1 MAELAQVEPV
11 KKAGFVSSRKSKNQE
26 RIEKDEKEL
35 QDLMA
40 NNSGKEVQEGTEEQ
54 QDTQTAETSEKTE
67 VQDEALSKEEGSF
80 KKRYGDLRRHMSSK
94 EKEFQARIESLE
106 GQLAKAAKNEL
117 VWPKSE
123 AEVDEWTKKHPDV
136 AAIVESI
143 ADKKAKQR
151 SQELDARLASVEEM
165 RESALT
171 EKAEAELLKIHPDL
185 KEIEASDDFH
195 DWAEN
200 QPEAIQKVIFD
211 TPDAKATA
219 SILQMYKYEKGI
231 ANTAS
236 MPSND
241 RSAASA
247 VKTSS
252 KATPTTNQKSKW
264 SESVVEAMSD
274 KDYEKHHEEIMESMR
289 SGTFVYDRQPK
300 K

>member
-11 KKAGFVSSRKSKNQE
+11 KKAGFVSQRKTKNQE

-35 QDLMA
+35 QELLA
-40 NNSGKEVQEGTEEQ
+40 NNNGEGVQEGTEEQ
-54 QDTQTAETSEKTE
+54 QDTQAAETGEKGE
-67 VQDEALSKEEGSF
+67 AQDEALSKEEGSF
-80 KKRYGDLRRHMSSK
+80 KKRYGDLRRHMASK
-94 EKEFQARIESLE
+94 EKEFQTRIESLE

-231 ANTAS
+231 
-236 MPSND
+236 SNSNKDTD
-241 RSAASA
+241 RSAASS
-247 VKTSS
+247 VKTTS
-252 KATPTTNQKSKW
+252 KTTPTTNQKSKW

-274 KDYEKHHEEIMESMR
+274 KEYEKHHEETMESMR
-289 SGTFVYDRQPK
+289 SGTFVYDRQK
-300 K
+300 

>member
-11 KKAGFVSSRKSKNQE
+11 KKAGFVSQRKTKNQE

-35 QDLMA
+35 QELLA
-40 NNSGKEVQEGTEEQ
+40 NNNGEGVQEGTEEQ
-54 QDTQTAETSEKTE
+54 QDTQAAETGEKGE
-67 VQDEALSKEEGSF
+67 AQEEALSKEEGSF

-94 EKEFQARIESLE
+94 EKEFQTRIESLE

-151 SQELDARLASVEEM
+151 TQELDARLASVEEM
-165 RESALT
+165 RESAIT
-171 EKAEAELLKIHPDL
+171 ERAEAELLKIHPDL

-195 DWAEN
+195 DWAER

-219 SILQMYKYEKGI
+219 SVLQMYKYENGI
-231 ANTAS
+231 
-236 MPSND
+236 SNSSNHAD
-241 RSAASA
+241 RSAASS
-247 VKTSS
+247 VRTTSKT
-252 KATPTTNQKSKW
+252 TPTTNQKSKW

-289 SGTFVYDRQPK
+289 SGTFVYDRQSK

>member
-1 MAELAQVEPV
+1 MSELAQVEPV
-11 KKAGFVSSRKSKNQE
+11 KKAGFVSSRKTKNQE

-35 QDLMA
+35 QELMA
-40 NNSGKEVQEGTEEQ
+40 NSGEKKVQEGTEEQ
-54 QDTQTAETSEKTE
+54 QDTQAVETGEKTE

-94 EKEFQARIESLE
+94 EKEFQTRIESLE

-123 AEVDEWTKKHPDV
+123 SEVDEWTKKHPDV

-165 RESALT
+165 REAAIT
-171 EKAEAELLKIHPDL
+171 EKAEAELLKMHPDL

-219 SILQMYKYEKGI
+219 SVLQMYKYEKGI
-231 ANTAS
+231 
-236 MPSND
+236 SNSNKDTD
-241 RSAASA
+241 RSAASS
-247 VKTSS
+247 VKTTS
-252 KATPTTNQKSKW
+252 KTTPTTNQKSKW

-274 KDYEKHHEEIMESMR
+274 KEYEKHHEEIMESMR
-289 SGTFVYDRQPK
+289 SGTFVYDRQK
-300 K
+300 